1 MTTDAQLVAAARKD
15 PDAFAE
21 LYRRHVHAVHAFL
34 CLLHEKTLSAA
45 EATSPVPV
53 RIEQGA
59 LCTPSELTHAEAVA
73 LATLRA
79 QFPAGTNVDST
90 KSAVDSARP
99 GRFRRLRVP
108 RPRTG
113 RRAGSA
119 RLRRNH
125 AGVEAD
131 AGRRAVTA

>member
-90 KSAVDSARP
+90 KSAVDSAVQAA
-99 GRFRRLRVP
+99 F
-108 RPRTG
+108 
-113 RRAGSA
+113 AGSA
-119 RLRRNH
+119 CRGLERAGEQARLVY
-125 AGVEAD
+125 AGIMPAWKLMPDVE
-131 AGRRAVTA
+131 R